1 VKILIV
7 NNLYAPNVRG
17 GAERSVQLLAEAL
30 VRDGKEVTVVT
41 TAEHPA
47 EMIEVGGV
55 RVVTLSIANLYWPFG
70 DAQPSPLRRK
80 LWHLIDIYNP
90 LVIGRLTEVMRSER
104 PDVVHTNN
112 LQGISVA
119 AWRAAESLGVPVLH
133 TLRDYYLA
141 CARAICFRGGR
152 NCSQTCLPCLPFFM
166 VRRALSRRVTGV
178 VGTSGFILQRH
189 LAAGFFPA
197 AIVRRTI
204 ANPSPSVDR
213 AERGRSS
220 LTTFGYLGRI
230 ESAKGVALILC
241 AFAERTGT
249 DWQLLIAG
257 NGSQALVEDLQ
268 RQAARAE
275 RIEQIRFLGWIDATD
290 FLGRVDVLLVP
301 SLWHE
306 PLPRAIIEAQSNGV
320 AVVGSR
326 RGGISEIVE
335 DGVDGLLFE
344 PDEPGGLSRAIDRLL
359 HDSGLVSRLVAGAR
373 ERSRRYRPEIIA
385 KQYCEAYEEVKGS
398 KVQFR

>member
-1 VKILIV
+1 VKVLIV

-47 EMIEVGGV
+47 ETLEVGGV
-55 RVVTLSIANLYWPFG
+55 RVVTLGVANLHWPFG

-80 LWHLIDIYNP
+80 LWHVIDIYNP
-90 LVIGRLTEVMRSER
+90 LVIGRLREVIRSET

-119 AWRAAESLGVPVLH
+119 AWRAADTVGVPVLH
-133 TLRDYYLA
+133 TLRDYYLS
-141 CARAICFRGGR
+141 CARATCFRDGR
-152 NCSQTCLPCLPFFM
+152 NCSQTCVPCLPFCM
-166 VRRALSRRVTGV
+166 ARRALSQRVAGV
-178 VGTSGFILQRH
+178 VGTSRFILQRH
-189 LAAGFFPA
+189 LAAGFFRGA
-197 AIVRRTI
+197 TVRRAIV
-204 ANPSPSVDR
+204 NPSPSGAEV
-213 AERGRSS
+213 ERGRDS

-230 ESAKGVALILC
+230 ESAKGVDLLLR
-241 AFAERTGT
+241 AFAERAAM

-257 NGSQALVEDLQ
+257 SGPQALVEDLR
-268 RQAARAE
+268 RQAGGARRA
-275 RIEQIRFLGWIDATD
+275 EQIRFLGWTDAAD
-290 FLGRVDVLLVP
+290 FLARVDVLVVP

-306 PLPRAIIEAQSNGV
+306 PLPRAAIEAQSNGV

-326 RGGISEIVE
+326 RGGIDEIVE

-359 HDSGLVSRLVAGAR
+359 GDPGLVNRLSAGAR
-373 ERSRRYRPEIIA
+373 EHSRRYRPEVVA
-385 KQYCEAYEEVKGS
+385 SQYAEAYEEVRRFDDQS
-398 KVQFR
+398 